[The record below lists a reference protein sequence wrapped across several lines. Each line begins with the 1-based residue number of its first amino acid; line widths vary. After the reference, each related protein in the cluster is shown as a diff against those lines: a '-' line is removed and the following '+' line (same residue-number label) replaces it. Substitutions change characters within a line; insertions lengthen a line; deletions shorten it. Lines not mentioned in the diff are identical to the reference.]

1 MSSEVQSEP
10 AQHASPPPPV
20 RSARD
25 LFQALE
31 SGDVKTRLAALQAV
45 QRAPETALS
54 FGLCDNRDVLDVL
67 LSQAE
72 RYRGKLEWLNWIGA
86 LAAFRDPRVVRL
98 FISLLTTESHGELLF
113 GLAGY
118 LRSESVE
125 TIRDPLRS
133 ALMQND
139 CVARSHA
146 VARLLAHCPELSAGE
161 ALRVGLLEP
170 ESDIPLPV
178 FPAALEEWLRELAG
192 PFQSQVQLELQ
203 RQGAPVIGVLVEYWD
218 RLGESAR
225 KWLLEWAAEIDADLV
240 LIPIREVLSQRSEGL
255 ILAAL
260 EAAGHLKDFPA
271 DLESLITPFLD
282 HADELIRRAAI
293 MACHSARNWRLF
305 FEKDPS
311 VLVRQACVAKIVN
324 QEGSGA
330 VSFALQ
336 QLANPDWRI
345 RAAAADGLLLFGK
358 SGVRAAFALLPEA
371 GEAVRIAIA
380 RMVVHSEDQ
389 ELLDEFMLRCSQPA
403 TPSQL

>member
-1 MSSEVQSEP
+1 MSAEVQSEP
-10 AQHASPPPPV
+10 AQQAAPPPPV

-125 TIRDPLRS
+125 TIRDPLRP

-139 CVARSHA
+139 CAARSHA
-146 VARLLAHCPELSAGE
+146 VAPLLAHCPELSAGE

-170 ESDIPLPV
+170 EGDIPLPV
-178 FPAALEEWLRELAG
+178 FPAALEEWLSELAG
-192 PFQSQVQLELQ
+192 PFQSEAHIELR
-203 RQGAPVIGVLVEYWD
+203 RQGVSTLSALVAQWE
-218 RLGESAR
+218 LLPESAR
-225 KWLLEWAAEIDADLV
+225 KWLLEWAAESDADLA
-240 LIPIREVLSQRSEGL
+240 LTPIREVLSQRLEGL
-255 ILAAL
+255 VLAAL
-260 EAAGHLKDFPA
+260 EAAANLKHFPD
-271 DLESLITPFLD
+271 DLNVLITSFFD
-282 HADELIRRAAI
+282 HDDEMIRRAAI
-293 MACHSARNWRLF
+293 IARPSAESLRLV

-311 VLVRQACVAKIVN
+311 VVVRQACMAKII
-324 QEGSGA
+324 QRKGREA
-330 VSFALQ
+330 VSFALK
-336 QLANPDWRI
+336 QLASPDWRI
-345 RAAAADGLLLFGK
+345 RAAAADGLISLGRP
-358 SGVRAAFALLPEA
+358 GVRAAFTLLPDA
-371 GEAVRIAIA
+371 GESVRIGVA
-380 RMVVHSEDQ
+380 RMVIHSADED
-389 ELLDEFMLRCSQPA
+389 LINEFIQCCSRPVS
-403 TPSQL
+403 T

>member
-1 MSSEVQSEP
+1 MSSEVQSEA
-10 AQHASPPPPV
+10 AQHAAPPPPV

-98 FISLLTTESHGELLF
+98 FLSLLTTESHGELLF

-125 TIRDPLRS
+125 TIRAPLRS

-146 VARLLAHCPELSAGE
+146 VAPLLAHCPGLCSGE
-161 ALRVGLLEP
+161 TLRIALLDP
-170 ESDIPLPV
+170 ESGIPLPV
-178 FPAALEEWLRELAG
+178 FPDASEEWLSELAG
-192 PFQSQVQLELQ
+192 PFQSQAQLELR
-203 RQGAPVIGVLVEYWD
+203 RQGAALAALVEGWD
-218 RLGESAR
+218 RLRENAR
-225 KWLLEWAAEIDADLV
+225 KWLLEWAVETNPDLV
-240 LIPIREVLSQRSEGL
+240 LSPVREVLGTRSEAL
-255 ILAAL
+255 LLPAL
-260 EAAGHLKDFPA
+260 EAAAKLKDIPD
-271 DLESLITPFLD
+271 DLEVLITQLLD
-282 HADELIRRAAI
+282 HDDELIRRAAV
-293 MACHSARNWRLF
+293 MACRSTSDWRQL

-311 VLVRQACVAKIVN
+311 VLVRQACLLKIVS
-324 QEGSGA
+324 QEGDSA
-330 VSFALQ
+330 VSFVLQ

-345 RAAAADGLLLFGK
+345 RAAAVEAVLLLGK

-371 GEAVRIAIA
+371 GKPARIGIA
-380 RMVVHSEDQ
+380 RMVMHFEDQ
-389 ELLDEFMLRCSQPA
+389 DLLDEFVQHCSPPA
-403 TPSQL
+403 TPSQP

>member
-10 AQHASPPPPV
+10 VQAAAPPPPV

-125 TIRDPLRS
+125 TIRDPLRP

-139 CVARSHA
+139 CAARSHA
-146 VARLLAHCPELSAGE
+146 VAPLLACCPGLCSDET
-161 ALRVGLLEP
+161 LRIALLEP
-170 ESDIPLPV
+170 ENGIPLPV
-178 FPAALEEWLRELAG
+178 FPDAGEEWLSELAG
-192 PFQSQVQLELQ
+192 PFQSQAQLEL
-203 RQGAPVIGVLVEYWD
+203 RGQGAPALAALVEGWD
-218 RLGESAR
+218 RLQENSR
-225 KWLLEWAAEIDADLV
+225 KWLLEWAAETNPDLV
-240 LIPIREVLSQRSEGL
+240 LRPVREVLSTRAESL
-255 ILAAL
+255 LLSAL
-260 EAAGHLKDFPA
+260 ETAAKLKDFPN
-271 DLESLITPFLD
+271 DLETLIVPLLD
-282 HADELIRRAAI
+282 HEDELIRRAAM
-293 MACHSARNWRLF
+293 MACRSTSDWRQL

-311 VLVRQACVAKIVN
+311 VLVRQGCLRKIVN
-324 QEGSGA
+324 QEGDDA

-345 RAAAADGLLLFGK
+345 RAAAVEAVLLLGK
-358 SGVRAAFALLPEA
+358 SGVRAAFALLPGA
-371 GEAVRIAIA
+371 GEAARIGIA
-380 RMVVHSEDQ
+380 RMVMHFEDQ
-389 ELLDEFMLRCSQPA
+389 DLLDEFVQHCSPPA
-403 TPSQL
+403 TPSQP